1 MPDSTPTD
9 LQARLDALGPP
20 DPERVVPAVDVVLGE
35 AVRRAA
41 SDVHFE
47 PTPAA
52 LEIRLRIDGV
62 LRPVAKL
69 DRALAPN
76 VIARLKVLADLL
88 TYRVDIPQE
97 GGIRPGGSAWS
108 EDMRVSTFPT
118 VHGEK

>member
-1 MPDSTPTD
+1 MRHPADNTTDS
-9 LQARLDALGPP
+9 LRARLDALGPP
-20 DPERVVPAVDVVLGE
+20 GPDRVVPAVDLILGE

-62 LRPVAKL
+62 LRPVATL
-69 DRALAPN
+69 DRTVAPN
-76 VIARLKVLADLL
+76 VIARLKVLAELL

-97 GGIRPGGSAWS
+97 GSIRPDG
-108 EDMRVSTFPT
+108 
-118 VHGEK
+118 

>member
-1 MPDSTPTD
+1 MPAPPPAGVRMQVMPDSTSTT
-9 LQARLDALGPP
+9 LQARLDALGPTA
-20 DPERVVPAVDVVLGE
+20 PERVVPAVNVILEE

-52 LEIRLRIDGV
+52 LEVRLRIDGV
-62 LRPVAKL
+62 LRPVATL

-76 VIARLKVLADLL
+76 VIARLKVMADLL

-97 GGIRPGGSAWS
+97 GSIRPGGTA
-108 EDMRVSTFPT
+108 RV
-118 VHGEK
+118 E